1 MCMCINFL
9 HWSVTVQIACNTGIL
24 SGQVKV
30 TSSQLFIWPTKF
42 DLELEWM
49 AGGGAWERLWYLS
62 PHPYPLLPFDHHSA
76 LWYKFVCLPSLPPLF
91 KLKMVAIIFT
101 EKSKEYNGLHMF
113 TNDIRKKT
121 RNKCL
126 SGCGY
131 LVSTITL
138 NSQKWL
144 TCKSSLWYPHIIQ
157 QSRDENTQNYQV
169 GRIYLELTPNSHN
182 LVTRKSV
189 AARGEN

>member
-9 HWSVTVQIACNTGIL
+9 HWSVIVWIACNAGIL

-76 LWYKFVCLPSLPPLF
+76 LWYKFVCLPSLPLLL

-113 TNDIRKKT
+113 TNDIRKK
-121 RNKCL
+121 NQEQVFVGL
-126 SGCGY
+126 
-131 LVSTITL
+131 
-138 NSQKWL
+138 WL
-144 TCKSSLWYPHIIQ
+144 PCEYY
-157 QSRDENTQNYQV
+157 N
-169 GRIYLELTPNSHN
+169 LELPEVINMQILPLISTHYPAIKGWEYSK
-182 LVTRKSV
+182 LSSR
-189 AARGEN
+189 